1 MRKAL
6 VLMMTTC
13 ILFAGCIEGLTEDVE
28 EVVEELAPGCNDPT
42 ALNYNENDTTA
53 TTCIT
58 EETLH
63 RNIGEFVENSESEDS
78 QAVIGFKMTMSG
90 VDEEMGMGAYTMVS
104 TTAENENTVY
114 SGTEL
119 TIGGMALTQSWTVQE
134 NGDGTIL
141 QASYMGES
149 FLMYSAMSWED
160 VSDDCDDSDDRDC
173 VDAEISQEDCERR
186 GGTWIEVTD
195 RPIDGYCNFDD
206 SGDRGD
212 GDFEIT
218 QEECEERGGTWNVT
232 EETDG
237 REANNG
243 TRTCD
248 TWSCEEW
255 CMTSNDDDDS
265 EITQEDCERRGGNW
279 TAIEETEG
287 RSGNNS
293 EGVQDEEFYCYFRED
308 SDREEDRD
316 DADATDSS
324 EEQDRGDSD
333 REEGNEDARDDE
345 IATGL
350 GMDMDIPDPMDF
362 LSMTNGDCDDSMD
375 SVKPGV
381 CGFPENSEFDVGVD
395 GITVTIPTEEGQS
408 MEMMFDLVTGEMTGL
423 SMDMDDGSHMKL
435 EMLTEEEV
443 TAMLT
448 IDTTLEY
455 EALPFTVEC
464 CADTYWRQSR
474 DNGSVAPV
482 TSDGDFDFAG
492 AFDDYSVVLANC
504 VEETDDMGE
513 TTLTCDESKS
523 TMYAIPGIIPGSNE
537 DMDSFAEI
545 VAFMDTDSSGT
556 LTDGDEIW
564 VGDNVSVNWTHVRLH
579 STSADAYS
587 DENPMLTPGFTTIL
601 GALSLMGAAMI
612 GRRD

>member
-287 RSGNNS
+287 RAGNNS
-293 EGVQDEEFYCYFRED
+293 EGVQDEEFYCDFREE

-316 DADATDSS
+316 DDDATDSS
-324 EEQDRGDSD
+324 EEQDRGGDGRLQGARVRGD
-333 REEGNEDARDDE
+333 RPPHR
-345 IATGL
+345 
-350 GMDMDIPDPMDF
+350 
-362 LSMTNGDCDDSMD
+362 
-375 SVKPGV
+375 
-381 CGFPENSEFDVGVD
+381 
-395 GITVTIPTEEGQS
+395 
-408 MEMMFDLVTGEMTGL
+408 
-423 SMDMDDGSHMKL
+423 
-435 EMLTEEEV
+435 
-443 TAMLT
+443 
-448 IDTTLEY
+448 
-455 EALPFTVEC
+455 
-464 CADTYWRQSR
+464 
-474 DNGSVAPV
+474 
-482 TSDGDFDFAG
+482 
-492 AFDDYSVVLANC
+492 
-504 VEETDDMGE
+504 
-513 TTLTCDESKS
+513 
-523 TMYAIPGIIPGSNE
+523 
-537 DMDSFAEI
+537 
-545 VAFMDTDSSGT
+545 
-556 LTDGDEIW
+556 
-564 VGDNVSVNWTHVRLH
+564 
-579 STSADAYS
+579 
-587 DENPMLTPGFTTIL
+587 
-601 GALSLMGAAMI
+601 
-612 GRRD
+612 

>member
-287 RSGNNS
+287 RAGNNS
-293 EGVQDEEFYCYFRED
+293 EGVQDEEFYCDFREE

-316 DADATDSS
+316 DDDATDSS

>member
-243 TRTCD
+243 TKTCD

-287 RSGNNS
+287 RAGNNS
-293 EGVQDEEFYCYFRED
+293 EGVQDEEFYCDFREE

-316 DADATDSS
+316 DDDATDSS

-464 CADTYWRQSR
+464 CGETYWRQMR